1 MKNIIK
7 GCKQLDRKAQREMVN
22 HLSPYLY
29 VICRRYTE
37 QHEDAQ
43 DLLQESFIAIFN
55 NIEKCRANEIAG
67 FKAWCRRIAI
77 NKALGKKRKRSFTL
91 EALSVVSVA
100 TLPEVQS
107 QLNVTDILKLL
118 ERLPEN
124 QRIVFNLAVLDGFVH
139 REIAEML
146 KIKES
151 SSRTILTRARQKL
164 QQLMMVNEKKK
175 SLKIKL

>member
-7 GCKQLDRKAQREMVN
+7 GCKQLDRKAQREMVD
-22 HLSPYLY
+22 HLTPYLY

-55 NIEKCRANEIAG
+55 NIEKCKANEIAG

-77 NKALGKKRKRSFTL
+77 NKALEKKRKRGLNL
-91 EALSVVSVA
+91 ESLSIVSIA
-100 TLPEVQS
+100 TRPAVQS

-124 QRIVFNLAVLDGFVH
+124 QRIVFNLAVLDGFAH

-146 KIKES
+146 NIQES
-151 SSRTILTRARQKL
+151 SSRTFLTRARQKL
-164 QQLMMVNEKKK
+164 QKLMTVNVKKK
-175 SLKIKL
+175 SIKN